1 MYVVHL
7 RLVRRTVST
16 YTLCTI
22 VKLYIVSRILYA
34 VHCKLHCVQ
43 LIQCIVY
50 AVHRITYSGRDVSYV
65 VQFIYR
71 KVSKRKVYRKWNS
84 LVFRI
89 KYNEQRI
96 RRTSNSVRRTSYDG
110 LRTTHIV
117 KYATNVIGMQCKC
130 MATPYGLH
138 CIQYRIRHTYTAYS
152 KNEFTIRRRM
162 YAAQCT
168 PYIVAS

>member
-65 VQFIYR
+65 IQCIYR

-89 KYNEQRI
+89 RI
-96 RRTSNSVRRTSYDG
+96 MNREFAVRQIVYDG
-110 LRTTHIV
+110 LR
-117 KYATNVIGMQCKC
+117 KYTTNVIGMQCKC
-130 MATPYGLH
+130 MATLYGLH
-138 CIQYRIRHTYTAYS
+138 CIQYRIRHRYTAYS
-152 KNEFTIRRRM
+152 KNEFTVRRRV
-162 YAAQCT
+162 YAA
-168 PYIVAS
+168 